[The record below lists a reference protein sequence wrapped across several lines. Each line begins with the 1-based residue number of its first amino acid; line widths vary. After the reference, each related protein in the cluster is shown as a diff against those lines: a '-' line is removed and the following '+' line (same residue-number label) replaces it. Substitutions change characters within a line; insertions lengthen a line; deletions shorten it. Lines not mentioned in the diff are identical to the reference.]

1 MDVTEV
7 TLATAAKIRGKIEPA
22 GKIVVVDQTVY
33 RHLKESG
40 AIGATTP
47 QSVAEVVLEDRAM
60 LEQTIA
66 EQDSVIGVLTDELKA
81 MEARAVEAEAQRD
94 LLQGRV
100 LELQAQT
107 APGAKNTPASQAAEA
122 TNSTPPKKA
131 HGGGQKG

>member
-7 TLATAAKIRGKIEPA
+7 TLASAAKIRGKIEPA

-40 AIGATTP
+40 AIGATAP

-122 TNSTPPKKA
+122 AKSTPPKKA
-131 HGGGQKG
+131 PGA

>member
-40 AIGATTP
+40 AIGATAP
-47 QSVAEVVLEDRAM
+47 QSVADAVLKDRTM
-60 LEQTIA
+60 LERTIA
-66 EQDSVIGVLTDELKA
+66 EQSAVIDALTDELKA
-81 MEARAVEAEAQRD
+81 MEARADEAEAQRD

-100 LELQAQT
+100 LDLQAQT
-107 APGAKNTPASQAAEA
+107 APGAADAPVSQDTEAAKD
-122 TNSTPPKKA
+122 TPPKKA
-131 HGGGQKG
+131 RGGSQKG

>member
-40 AIGATTP
+40 AIGATAP

-107 APGAKNTPASQAAEA
+107 ATDAKNTPASQAAEA
-122 TNSTPPKKA
+122 AKSTPPKKA
-131 HGGGQKG
+131 PGA